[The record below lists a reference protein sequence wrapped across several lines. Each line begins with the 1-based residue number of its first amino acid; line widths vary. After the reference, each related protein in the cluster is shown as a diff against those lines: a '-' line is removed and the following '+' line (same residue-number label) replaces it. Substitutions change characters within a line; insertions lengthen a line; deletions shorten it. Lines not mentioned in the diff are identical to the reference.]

1 MPAANIKPANKQ
13 KMSAVDAYRRRME
26 RARRGGQVTELEA
39 QRESFVDGDPGKDV
53 NAAQRERLFN
63 YASLNEHLLVL
74 SLTRAVKRG
83 EWRQVWRIS
92 LGWLFNHAAFVL
104 LLLVYVVYGCVFEQ
118 ISAADNSEAFLLSWL
133 WSILQRFVAM
143 EPIIILFG
151 ALVPMLF
158 ASEAC
163 ANLCTESINMAV
175 ATAFAALVS
184 FAKMLKGG

>member
-1 MPAANIKPANKQ
+1 M
-13 KMSAVDAYRRRME
+13 R
-26 RARRGGQVTELEA
+26 
-39 QRESFVDGDPGKDV
+39 
-53 NAAQRERLFN
+53 
-63 YASLNEHLLVL
+63 L
-74 SLTRAVKRG
+74 SLTRALQRRQ
-83 EWRQVWRIS
+83 WRHAARIT
-92 LGWLFNHAAFVL
+92 LGWAFNHAAFVL

-163 ANLCTESINMAV
+163 ANLCTESCNNALGIGFAV
-175 ATAFAALVS
+175 CITF
-184 FAKMLKGG
+184 LKRLKKV

>member
-1 MPAANIKPANKQ
+1 M
-13 KMSAVDAYRRRME
+13 
-26 RARRGGQVTELEA
+26 
-39 QRESFVDGDPGKDV
+39 
-53 NAAQRERLFN
+53 
-63 YASLNEHLLVL
+63 
-74 SLTRAVKRG
+74 
-83 EWRQVWRIS
+83 
-92 LGWLFNHAAFVL
+92 

-163 ANLCTESINMAV
+163 ANLCTESCNNALGVGVAV
-175 ATAFAALVS
+175 VITF
-184 FAKMLKGG
+184 FKRLKRV